1 VPGILREKDRFHI
14 NKGDVKNQT
23 KTKDQLAS
31 ELAEMQQRVNE
42 LQTLE
47 KQRLKAEEALKES
60 EEKWRSLVENAP
72 DLICTVDRNGNILF
86 INQAASGISP
96 EESIGKGIYDY
107 IPSEHHDKFKTAL
120 EQVFQTGSTD
130 GCELVVVA
138 PNGAAAWYDSRF
150 GPIKRNNQVVS
161 VTLIATDI
169 TERKLVDETLA
180 EQAVRDALTKLY
192 NRRYFNRRIGEEIA
206 RADRNKHT
214 LAILLCDLY
223 QFKAINESRGH
234 HFGDEVL
241 RAVAKSI
248 QDSTRGTDLIFRWG
262 GDEIV
267 IVLADANREGCLIVG
282 DRIRAGIQ
290 KIGEEVNDT
299 LDISVGISLYPEHG
313 SNAFELIRVAE
324 RALNIAKGGDNVH
337 IGEEEYHIDERSVKL
352 VFQPIIDVQLDQCI
366 AYEAL
371 GRDPQGKLNILDIF
385 KRYQAI
391 GQLTELKCFCFRSTL
406 KIAQEVGLERVFINV
421 DFNMLN
427 QLPLAPKPSGI
438 DVILE
443 ISELEALH
451 DIDNRLKIARKW
463 KAMGFK
469 FAIDDFGA
477 GFISL
482 PFVAQ
487 LIPDYI
493 KLDRS
498 TILQAVSSEKFRGF
512 LKHLLPALRMY
523 STEGIIAEGVETE
536 KELRVVKDIG
546 IYFVQGFLLG
556 LPQELKKK
564 GTS

>member
-1 VPGILREKDRFHI
+1 LK
-14 NKGDVKNQT
+14 KGDVKN
-23 KTKDQLAS
+23 KNKRNDPLARKLS
-31 ELAEMQQRVNE
+31 KMQQRVEE
-42 LQTLE
+42 LQSLE
-47 KQRLKAEEALKES
+47 KQRLRAEEAFKES

-72 DLICTVDRNGNILF
+72 DLICTVDRDGNILF
-86 INQAASGISP
+86 INQAASGITP
-96 EESIGKGIYDY
+96 EESMGKKIYDY
-107 IPSEHHDKFKTAL
+107 IPTEHHVKLKTAL
-120 EQVFQTGSTD
+120 EQVFQTGRTD

-138 PNGAAAWYDSRF
+138 PNGAAAWYASRF
-150 GPIKRNNQVVS
+150 GPIKREDQVIS
-161 VTLIATDI
+161 VILIATDI
-169 TERKLVDETLA
+169 TDRKLVDETLA
-180 EQAVRDALTKLY
+180 EHAVRDTLTKLY
-192 NRRYFNRRIGEEIA
+192 NRRSFNRRIGEEIA

-214 LAILLCDLY
+214 MAILLCDLY
-223 QFKAINESRGH
+223 EFKAINEGRGH

-241 RAVAKSI
+241 KAVAKSI
-248 QDSTRGTDLIFRWG
+248 QDSTRGIDLIFRWG

-267 IVLADANREGCLIVG
+267 IVLADANREGCLIVA

-290 KIGEEVNDT
+290 KIGQEVNET

-324 RALNIAKGGDNVH
+324 RALNIAERGGDHVH
-337 IGEEEYHIDERSVKL
+337 IGEEEYHMDERSVKL

-371 GRDPQGKLNILDIF
+371 GRDPQGKLGILDIF

-391 GQLTELKCFCFRSTL
+391 GQLTKLKCFCFSSTL

-421 DFNMLN
+421 DFKMLN
-427 QLPLAPKPSGI
+427 QLPLASKPSNL

-451 DIDNRLKIARKW
+451 DIDNRLRTARKW
-463 KAMGFK
+463 KEMGFK

-498 TILQAVSSEKFRGF
+498 TILQAVASQKFRSF
-512 LKHLLPALRMY
+512 LKHLLPALQMY
-523 STEGIIAEGVETE
+523 STQGIIAEGIETE
-536 KELRVVKDIG
+536 KELQVVKDIG
-546 IYFVQGFLLG
+546 IYLIQGFLLG
-556 LPQELKKK
+556 MPQELQRKE
-564 GTS
+564 GS